1 MLLTLLL
8 IKITEK
14 WLMIACS
21 RLYNGWLMSGTFCA
35 LASVL
40 G

>member
-1 MLLTLLL
+1 MLLTLFLR
-8 IKITEK
+8 KNTEK
-14 WLMIACS
+14 WLMIVRS

>member
-21 RLYNGWLMSGTFCA
+21 RLYNGWLMSRTFCA